1 MASNLQKNV
10 DELLNR
16 LDNDETDINK
26 IYDVT
31 HNALMAMSIKD
42 GVDIINNKKKNGEIL
57 SEDDEIKLISELVIK
72 KYEEKLDFIKKSLL
86 N

>member
-42 GVDIINNKKKNGEIL
+42 GVDIINNKKKMV
-57 SEDDEIKLISELVIK
+57 K
-72 KYEEKLDFIKKSLL
+72 F
-86 N
+86 

>member
-57 SEDDEIKLISELVIK
+57 SEDDEIKLISELVK
-72 KYEEKLDFIKKSLL
+72 KNMKKR
-86 N
+86 